1 MVMKA
6 VISIALYFTDH
17 DEHPALY
24 ISIYIY
30 IHIRSFMHELTW
42 FDASGTEH
50 CGEPVH
56 SMNKPGEVSIYII
69 CYRQNVEQQSEHVLV
84 L

>member
-1 MVMKA
+1 
-6 VISIALYFTDH
+6 
-17 DEHPALY
+17 
-24 ISIYIY
+24 
-30 IHIRSFMHELTW
+30 MHELTW